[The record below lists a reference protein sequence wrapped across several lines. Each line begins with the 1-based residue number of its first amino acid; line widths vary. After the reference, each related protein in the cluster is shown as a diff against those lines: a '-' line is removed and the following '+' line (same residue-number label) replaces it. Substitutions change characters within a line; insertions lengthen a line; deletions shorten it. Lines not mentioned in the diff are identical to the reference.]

1 MKKPVPCLS
10 MKEAYMRLLFF
21 CLIACTAI
29 SAFTQ
34 NALARD
40 VSTTSQNASER
51 GTQSGKTCP
60 NAEKLEQI
68 CSSVNAMEPDDGPSP
83 TYRYFYQRQ
92 VMEAACVDSEN
103 DSVEVRNEKIGRMW
117 KAFENKELV
126 CNSLQFDVPNG
137 NIIKYAAMMNFDTF
151 IRDVIRWNV
160 NLNKVDAFDGR
171 TLLDYLS
178 FHIER
183 TKGGEIEKKLKYYY
197 GILRKA
203 GAKHKSEL

>member
-1 MKKPVPCLS
+1 
-10 MKEAYMRLLFF
+10 
-21 CLIACTAI
+21 
-29 SAFTQ
+29 
-34 NALARD
+34 
-40 VSTTSQNASER
+40 
-51 GTQSGKTCP
+51 
-60 NAEKLEQI
+60 
-68 CSSVNAMEPDDGPSP
+68 
-83 TYRYFYQRQ
+83 
-92 VMEAACVDSEN
+92 MEAACVDSEN